1 MPAPYEECALVIDET
16 LPSLDILT
24 SHGKA
29 GEHPSLRWPEKS
41 WRPSYSVSSIWC
53 HWTSLVTLCW
63 TTAQSHTLKKQ
74 WVGRGG
80 YPTMGVSRWTFF
92 LSFFHSFLHSFFLFF
107 SIEPCKSSIYPFQ
120 ELKRP
125 LQFLGLYDTTLCNVT
140 HIPAYKVLVI

>member
-1 MPAPYEECALVIDET
+1 MRNGPLSLIKLFASS
-16 LPSLDILT
+16 SLDILT
-24 SHGKA
+24 SRAKA
-29 GEHPSLRWPEKS
+29 GEPPSLRWRGKP
-41 WRPSYSVSSIWC
+41 WHPSYSVSSIWC

-63 TTAQSHTLKKQ
+63 TTAPFHTLRKQ

-80 YPTMGVSRWTFF
+80 YPTLGVSRWTMNFQTTF
-92 LSFFHSFLHSFFLFF
+92 LSFFLFF
-107 SIEPCKSSIYPFQ
+107 SIEPCKSSIYAFQ